1 MKPLSGSRL
10 PKERRFLPRVRDRFV
25 FPANGL
31 ALSFALA
38 LLPCA
43 ALVRGQEG
51 PSPSPTPTPIPEP
64 SRAPE
69 ASTSSISREVKE
81 IFEKSGKAVVKVRGT
96 DQHGELSGTG
106 FFIDPAGTLYTAFSV
121 GGDSENLTVEFDGKV
136 YPARVMMAD
145 LRSGI
150 AILKADIATP
160 ALPLGKSEQMEVATP
175 VMTIGFPLDLPE
187 TPSFGMV
194 AGFDRKFLGR
204 YFSTTHVR
212 VNLPTQ
218 RGEAGAPLLNFKGEV
233 IGILIASIDNGSAC
247 YALPIDAAEKIRNDF
262 IRFGE
267 PRHGWIG
274 INVAAAQ
281 KPVEGSTA
289 EMTEIIKDTPAFGSG
304 IQSGDILLQ
313 VGKTKVRQPEDVIDA
328 SFFITAGDTV
338 PITVLRGNEKLT
350 FEIESDFHPL
360 SVRLPQAATL
370 NREGIPLQID
380 ATRRT
385 P

>member
-1 MKPLSGSRL
+1 MTVSFILAAAFSGL
-10 PKERRFLPRVRDRFV
+10 
-25 FPANGL
+25 L
-31 ALSFALA
+31 ALFH
-38 LLPCA
+38 
-43 ALVRGQEG
+43 GQE
-51 PSPSPTPTPIPEP
+51 PAPAPEP
-64 SRAPE
+64 S
-69 ASTSSISREVKE
+69 STSISREVKD
-81 IFEKSGKAVVKVRGT
+81 IFEKSGKAVVKIRGT
-96 DQHGELSGTG
+96 DEHGDLSGTG

-121 GGDSENLTVEFDGKV
+121 GGDTENLTVEFDGKV

-160 ALPLGKSEQMEVATP
+160 ALPIGKSETMEVATP
-175 VMTIGFPLDLPE
+175 VMTIGYPFDLPS

-204 YFSTTHVR
+204 YFCTTHVR

-233 IGILIASIDNGSAC
+233 IGILVAQIENGSAC
-247 YALPIDAAEKIRNDF
+247 YALPIDAAEKIRDDF

-267 PRHGWIG
+267 ARHGWIG
-274 INVAAAQ
+274 INVAQAE

-289 EMTEIIKDTPAFGSG
+289 EMTEIMKDTPAYGSG
-304 IQSGDILLQ
+304 IKPGDILLQ

-338 PITVLRGNEKLT
+338 PIMVMRGNDKLT
-350 FEIESDFHPL
+350 FEVKADCHPL
-360 SVRLPQAATL
+360 SPCAPRAATL
-370 NREGIPLQID
+370 TPGQGIPLQID

>member
-1 MKPLSGSRL
+1 M
-10 PKERRFLPRVRDRFV
+10 
-25 FPANGL
+25 
-31 ALSFALA
+31 
-38 LLPCA
+38 
-43 ALVRGQEG
+43 
-51 PSPSPTPTPIPEP
+51 
-64 SRAPE
+64 
-69 ASTSSISREVKE
+69 VK
-81 IFEKSGKAVVKVRGT
+81 IRGT
-96 DQHGELSGTG
+96 DQHGDLSGTG

-121 GGDSENLTVEFDGKV
+121 GGDTENLTVEFDGKT

-160 ALPLGKSEQMEVATP
+160 ALPIGKSETLEVATP
-175 VMTIGFPLDLPE
+175 VMAIGYPLDLPS

-194 AGFDRKFLGR
+194 AGFDRKFLDR
-204 YFSTTHVR
+204 YFCTTHVR

-233 IGILIASIDNGSAC
+233 IGILVAQIENGSAC

-267 PRHGWIG
+267 ARHGWIG
-274 INVAAAQ
+274 INVAQAEQ
-281 KPVEGSTA
+281 PVEGSTA
-289 EMTEIIKDTPAFGSG
+289 KMTEIMKDTPAFGSG
-304 IQSGDILLQ
+304 AQTGDVLLQ

-338 PITVLRGNEKLT
+338 PITVMRGNEKKT
-350 FEIESDFHPL
+350 FEIQADFHPASHHAPL
-360 SVRLPQAATL
+360 LASPGL
-370 NREGIPLQID
+370 NGIPLQID

>member
-1 MKPLSGSRL
+1 MTLRL
-10 PKERRFLPRVRDRFV
+10 LTL
-25 FPANGL
+25 L
-31 ALSFALA
+31 ACGALA
-38 LLPCA
+38 LA
-43 ALVRGQEG
+43 QAQE
-51 PSPSPTPTPIPEP
+51 PAPAPEP
-64 SRAPE
+64 VRPTE
-69 ASTSSISREVKE
+69 PSTTSISREVKE
-81 IFEKSGKAVVKVRGT
+81 IFDKSAKAVVKIRGT
-96 DQHGELSGTG
+96 DQHGDLSGTG

-121 GGDSENLTVEFDGKV
+121 GGDTENLTVEFDGKIH
-136 YPARVMMAD
+136 PARVMMSD

-160 ALPLGKSEQMEVATP
+160 ALPIGKSDQMEVATP

-204 YFSTTHVR
+204 YFCTTHVR

-233 IGILIASIDNGSAC
+233 IGILVASIENGSAC
-247 YALPIDAAEKIRNDF
+247 YALPINAAEKIRNDF

-267 PRHGWIG
+267 PRHGWVG
-274 INVAAAQ
+274 INVASAE
-281 KPVEGSTA
+281 KPAEGSTA
-289 EMTEIIKDTPAFGSG
+289 EMSEIIKDTPAYGSG
-304 IQSGDILLQ
+304 VQTGDILLQ
-313 VGKTKVRQPEDVIDA
+313 VGKTKVHQPEDVIDA

-338 PITVLRGNEKLT
+338 PVTVLRGNEKVT
-350 FEIESDFHPL
+350 FDIQADFHPASRHVPLIASPL
-360 SVRLPQAATL
+360 SPNQAV
-370 NREGIPLQID
+370 PLQFD

>member
-1 MKPLSGSRL
+1 MKRFSVSSVR
-10 PKERRFLPRVRDRFV
+10 KARRFLNRRILSPAMTLRLV
-25 FPANGL
+25 FAGSL
-31 ALSFALA
+31 ALGISFVHAQDVPPA
-38 LLPCA
+38 P
-43 ALVRGQEG
+43 VSEQTRTQE
-51 PSPSPTPTPIPEP
+51 P
-64 SRAPE
+64 
-69 ASTSSISREVKE
+69 STSSISREVKE
-81 IFEKSGKAVVKVRGT
+81 IYEKSGKAVVKIRGT
-96 DQHGELSGTG
+96 DQHGDLSGTG

-121 GGDSENLTVEFDGKV
+121 GGDTENLTIEFDGKT

-160 ALPLGKSEQMEVATP
+160 ALPIGKSETIEMATP
-175 VMTIGFPLDLPE
+175 VMTIGYPLVLPS

-194 AGFDRKFLGR
+194 AGFDRKFLDR
-204 YFSTTHVR
+204 YFCTTHVR

-233 IGILIASIDNGSAC
+233 IGILVAQIENGSAC

-267 PRHGWIG
+267 ARHGWIG
-274 INVAAAQ
+274 IYVAAAD

-289 EMTEIIKDTPAFGSG
+289 RMTEIMKDTPAFGCG
-304 IQSGDILLQ
+304 VQSGAILLQ
-313 VGKTKVRQPEDVIDA
+313 VGKTKVHQPEDVIDA

-338 PITVLRGNEKLT
+338 PIIVVRGSEKMT
-350 FEIESDFHPL
+350 FEVQADFHPQSHHAPL
-360 SVRLPQAATL
+360 LAAPGQ
-370 NREGIPLQID
+370 NGFPLQIES
-380 ATRRT
+380 TRRT

>member
-1 MKPLSGSRL
+1 MKQLSGSRL
-10 PKERRFLPRVRDRFV
+10 PIERRFPNRRFV
-25 FPANGL
+25 FPAKAFSWAV
-31 ALSFALA
+31 ALT

-43 ALVRGQEG
+43 PLVRAQEQA
-51 PSPSPTPTPIPEP
+51 SPTPTPTPEP
-64 SRAPE
+64 TRAPE
-69 ASTSSISREVKE
+69 ASTNSISREVKE

-96 DQHGELSGTG
+96 DQHGDLSGTG

-160 ALPLGKSEQMEVATP
+160 ALPLGKSEQLEVATP
-175 VMTIGFPLDLPE
+175 VVTIGYPLDLPE

-218 RGEAGAPLLNFKGEV
+218 RGQAGAPLLNFKGEV
-233 IGILIASIDNGSAC
+233 IGILIAQIDNGSAC

-281 KPVEGSTA
+281 KPAEGSTA
-289 EMTEIIKDTPAFGSG
+289 EMTEIMKDTPAFGSG
-304 IQSGDILLQ
+304 VQPGDILLQ

-338 PITVLRGNEKLT
+338 PITVLRGEEKLT

-370 NREGIPLQID
+370 SKDGIPLQID

>member
-1 MKPLSGSRL
+1 MKQLSGSKL
-10 PKERRFLPRVRDRFV
+10 TTERRCPGRRFV
-25 FPANGL
+25 FPAKAL
-31 ALSFALA
+31 ALAVALP

-43 ALVRGQEG
+43 TLVRAQEDAT
-51 PSPSPTPTPIPEP
+51 PTPTATPEP
-64 SRAPE
+64 TRAPE

-106 FFIDPAGTLYTAFSV
+106 FFIDPAGTLYTNFSV
-121 GGDSENLTVEFDGKV
+121 GGDTENLTVEFDGKV
-136 YPARVMMAD
+136 YPARVMIAD
-145 LRSGI
+145 QRSGI

-160 ALPLGKSEQMEVATP
+160 ALPLGKSEQLEVATP
-175 VMTIGFPLDLPE
+175 VMTIGFPLDLPQ

-212 VNLPTQ
+212 VNVPTQ
-218 RGEAGAPLLNFKGEV
+218 RGQAGAPLLNFKGEV
-233 IGILIASIDNGSAC
+233 IGILVAQIDNGSAC

-267 PRHGWIG
+267 ARHGWIG
-274 INVAAAQ
+274 VILKTAE

-289 EMTEIIKDTPAFGSG
+289 ETNELMKDTPAFGSG
-304 IQSGDILLQ
+304 IQAGDILLQ

-338 PITVLRGNEKLT
+338 PITVIRGSEKLT
-350 FEIESDFHPL
+350 FEVESDFHPASL
-360 SVRLPQAATL
+360 HAPRLAAPGL
-370 NREGIPLQID
+370 NATPLQID

>member
-1 MKPLSGSRL
+1 MLAFFFFLSILRA
-10 PKERRFLPRVRDRFV
+10 E
-25 FPANGL
+25 
-31 ALSFALA
+31 
-38 LLPCA
+38 
-43 ALVRGQEG
+43 Q
-51 PSPSPTPTPIPEP
+51 PSAPPEQPQPTQ
-64 SRAPE
+64 S
-69 ASTSSISREVKE
+69 STSSISREVKE
-81 IFEKSGKAVVKVRGT
+81 IFERSGKAVVKIRGT
-96 DQHGELSGTG
+96 DEHGDLSGTG
-106 FFIDPAGTLYTAFSV
+106 FFIDPAGTIYTAFSV
-121 GGDSENLTVEFDGKV
+121 GGDTDNLSVEFEGKT

-160 ALPLGKSEQMEVATP
+160 ALPIGKSEMMEVATP
-175 VMTIGFPLDLPE
+175 VMTIGYPLDLPS

-204 YFSTTHVR
+204 YFCTTHVR

-233 IGILIASIDNGSAC
+233 IGILVAQIENGSAC

-267 PRHGWIG
+267 ARHGWIG
-274 INVAAAQ
+274 INVAPAE

-289 EMTEIIKDTPAFGSG
+289 QMAEIIKDTPAFGSG
-304 IQSGDILLQ
+304 VQSGDILLQ

-328 SFFITAGDTV
+328 SFYITAGDTV
-338 PITVLRGNEKLT
+338 PITVLRGTEKLT
-350 FEIESDFHPL
+350 FEVQADFHPQ
-360 SVRLPQAATL
+360 SRQPPRLAAPGQ
-370 NREGIPLQID
+370 GIPFQID
-380 ATRRT
+380 SNRRT

>member
-1 MKPLSGSRL
+1 MAK
-10 PKERRFLPRVRDRFV
+10 KRRCAGRRGFLLLIMPRS
-25 FPANGL
+25 L
-31 ALSFALA
+31 FALLSLA
-38 LLPCA
+38 CLT
-43 ALVRGQEG
+43 LVRAQEAA
-51 PSPSPTPTPIPEP
+51 PASEP
-64 SRAPE
+64 PRAPE
-69 ASTSSISREVKE
+69 PSTSSISREVKD
-81 IFEKSGKAVVKVRGT
+81 IFEKSGKAVVKIRGT
-96 DQHGELSGTG
+96 DQHGDLSGTG

-121 GGDSENLTVEFDGKV
+121 GGDTENLTVDFDGKI
-136 YPARVMMAD
+136 YPARVMMSD

-204 YFSTTHVR
+204 YFCTTHVR

-233 IGILIASIDNGSAC
+233 IGILVASIENGSAC

-267 PRHGWIG
+267 ARHGWIG
-274 INVAAAQ
+274 INVAAAE
-281 KPVEGSTA
+281 KSTEGSTA
-289 EMTEIIKDTPAFGSG
+289 EMSEIIKDTPAFGSG
-304 IQSGDILLQ
+304 VQSGDILLQ

-338 PITVLRGNEKLT
+338 PITVIRGNEKLT
-350 FEIESDFHPL
+350 FEVQADFHPA
-360 SVRLPQAATL
+360 SRHSPKAATL
-370 NREGIPLQID
+370 TPRDGIPLQID

>member
-10 PKERRFLPRVRDRFV
+10 RAQRRFCGRRTV
-25 FPANGL
+25 FPAGATRFL
-31 ALSFALA
+31 FVFALFV
-38 LLPCA
+38 CA
-43 ALVRGQEG
+43 TLAPAQEAA
-51 PSPSPTPTPIPEP
+51 SPTPTPTPEP

-69 ASTSSISREVKE
+69 PSTSSISREVKE

-96 DQHGELSGTG
+96 DQHGDLSGTG

-121 GGDSENLTVEFDGKV
+121 GGDTENLTVEFDGKV
-136 YPARVMMAD
+136 YPARVMLAD

-274 INVAAAQ
+274 LNVAPAQ
-281 KPVEGSTA
+281 KPAEGSTA
-289 EMTEIIKDTPAFGSG
+289 EMTEVIKDTPAFGSG
-304 IQSGDILLQ
+304 IQPGDILLQ
-313 VGKTKVRQPEDVIDA
+313 VGKTKVRQPEDVLDA

-338 PITVLRGNEKLT
+338 PITVVRGNEKMT
-350 FEIESDFHPL
+350 FEIQSDFHPASL
-360 SVRLPQAATL
+360 RTPRLAAPGL
-370 NREGIPLQID
+370 NATPLQID

>member
-1 MKPLSGSRL
+1 MAF
-10 PKERRFLPRVRDRFV
+10 RFLLTLLACGAIARAEE
-25 FPANGL
+25 PA
-31 ALSFALA
+31 
-38 LLPCA
+38 P
-43 ALVRGQEG
+43 
-51 PSPSPTPTPIPEP
+51 
-64 SRAPE
+64 APAPVTE
-69 ASTSSISREVKE
+69 RSTTSISREVKE
-81 IFEKSGKAVVKVRGT
+81 IFDKSAKAVVKIRGT
-96 DQHGELSGTG
+96 DQHGDLSGTG

-121 GGDSENLTVEFDGKV
+121 GGDTENLTVEFDGKIH
-136 YPARVMMAD
+136 PARVMMSD

-187 TPSFGMV
+187 TPNFGMV

-204 YFSTTHVR
+204 YFCTTHVR

-233 IGILIASIDNGSAC
+233 IGILVASIENGSAC
-247 YALPIDAAEKIRNDF
+247 YALPIHAAEKIRNDF

-274 INVAAAQ
+274 INVAPAE
-281 KPVEGSTA
+281 KPAEGSNA
-289 EMTEIIKDTPAFGSG
+289 EMTEIMKDTPAYGSG
-304 IQSGDILLQ
+304 VQTGDILLQ
-313 VGKTKVRQPEDVIDA
+313 VGKTKVHQPEDVIDA

-338 PITVLRGNEKLT
+338 PITVLRGDEKVT
-350 FEIESDFHPL
+350 FDIQADFHPA
-360 SVRLPQAATL
+360 SRHVPMAATL
-370 NREGIPLQID
+370 NNPSQGIPLQLD

>member
-1 MKPLSGSRL
+1 MKRLSGSRL
-10 PKERRFLPRVRDRFV
+10 QATQGRQFRPAVFLARGLRVLCV
-25 FPANGL
+25 
-31 ALSFALA
+31 
-38 LLPCA
+38 A
-43 ALVRGQEG
+43 ALFLCLTVVRAQEDA
-51 PSPSPTPTPIPEP
+51 SPTPSATPSPEP
-64 SRAPE
+64 TRAPE
-69 ASTSSISREVKE
+69 TSASSISREVKE
-81 IFEKSGKAVVKVRGT
+81 IFERSGKAVVKVRGT
-96 DQHGELSGTG
+96 DQHGDLSGTG
-106 FFIDPAGTLYTAFSV
+106 FFIDPAGTLYTVFTVA
-121 GGDSENLTVEFDGKV
+121 DDTENLTVEFDGKV

-145 LRSGI
+145 VRSGI

-160 ALPLGKSEQMEVATP
+160 ALPLGKSGQLEVATP

-218 RGEAGAPLLNFKGEV
+218 RGQGGAPLLNFKGEV
-233 IGILIASIDNGSAC
+233 IGILIAQIDNGSAC

-274 INVAAAQ
+274 INVAPAS

-289 EMTEIIKDTPAFGSG
+289 EMTEVMKDTPAFGSG
-304 IQSGDILLQ
+304 VQPGDILLQ
-313 VGKTKVRQPEDVIDA
+313 VGNTPVRQPEDVIDA

-338 PITVLRGNEKLT
+338 PITVVRGNEKLT
-350 FEIESDFHPL
+350 FKVESDFHPL

-370 NREGIPLQID
+370 TKDGIPLQID

>member
-1 MKPLSGSRL
+1 MKRLSGSRL
-10 PKERRFLPRVRDRFV
+10 PAGERRFSNRQGFLAVVLSRFL
-25 FPANGL
+25 FGL
-31 ALSFALA
+31 AFFVVVPIAPA
-38 LLPCA
+38 QEA
-43 ALVRGQEG
+43 A
-51 PSPSPTPTPIPEP
+51 SPTPTPTPEP

-69 ASTSSISREVKE
+69 SSTSSISREVKE

-96 DQHGELSGTG
+96 DQHGDLSGTG

-121 GGDSENLTVEFDGKV
+121 GGDTENLTVEFDGKV
-136 YPARVMMAD
+136 HPARVMMAD

-160 ALPLGKSEQMEVATP
+160 ALPLGKSEQLEVATP

-218 RGEAGAPLLNFKGEV
+218 RGQAGAPLLNFKGEV
-233 IGILIASIDNGSAC
+233 IGILIAQIDNGSAC

-267 PRHGWIG
+267 PRHGWVG
-274 INVAAAQ
+274 INVAAAE
-281 KPVEGSTA
+281 KPAEGSTA
-289 EMTEIIKDTPAFGSG
+289 EMTEIMKDTPAFGCG
-304 IQSGDILLQ
+304 VETGDILLQ

-338 PITVLRGNEKLT
+338 PITVIRGNEKLT
-350 FEIESDFHPL
+350 FEVQSAFHPA
-360 SVRLPQAATL
+360 SRDPRLAAPGMLAT
-370 NREGIPLQID
+370 PLQID

>member
-1 MKPLSGSRL
+1 MTVSFFLAAAFSGL
-10 PKERRFLPRVRDRFV
+10 
-25 FPANGL
+25 L
-31 ALSFALA
+31 ALFH
-38 LLPCA
+38 
-43 ALVRGQEG
+43 GQE
-51 PSPSPTPTPIPEP
+51 PAPAPEP
-64 SRAPE
+64 S
-69 ASTSSISREVKE
+69 STSISREVKD
-81 IFEKSGKAVVKVRGT
+81 IFEKSGKAVVKIRGT
-96 DQHGELSGTG
+96 DEHGDLSGTG
-106 FFIDPAGTLYTAFSV
+106 FFIDPAGMLYTAFSV
-121 GGDSENLTVEFDGKV
+121 GGDTENLTVEFEGKV

-160 ALPLGKSEQMEVATP
+160 ALPIGKSETMEVATP
-175 VMTIGFPLDLPE
+175 VMTIGYPFDLPS

-204 YFSTTHVR
+204 YFCTTHVR

-233 IGILIASIDNGSAC
+233 IGILVAQIENGSAC
-247 YALPIDAAEKIRNDF
+247 YALPIDAAEKIRDDF

-267 PRHGWIG
+267 ARHGWIG
-274 INVAAAQ
+274 INVAQAE

-289 EMTEIIKDTPAFGSG
+289 EMTEIMKDTPAYGSG
-304 IQSGDILLQ
+304 IKPGDILLQ

-338 PITVLRGNEKLT
+338 PIMVMRGNDKMT
-350 FEIESDFHPL
+350 FEVKADCHPL
-360 SVRLPQAATL
+360 SPCAPRAATL
-370 NREGIPLQID
+370 TPGQGIPLQID

>member
-1 MKPLSGSRL
+1 MKRLSGSRL
-10 PKERRFLPRVRDRFV
+10 SKPRRFPSRRFV
-25 FPANGL
+25 FPAQ
-31 ALSFALA
+31 ALCFSFALTLFVGGPFLSA
-38 LLPCA
+38 
-43 ALVRGQEG
+43 QELA
-51 PSPSPTPTPIPEP
+51 SPTPTPTPEP
-64 SRAPE
+64 TRAPE
-69 ASTSSISREVKE
+69 SPTTSISREVKE

-96 DQHGELSGTG
+96 DQHGDLSGTG
-106 FFIDPAGTLYTAFSV
+106 FFIDPAGMLYTVFSLA
-121 GGDSENLTVEFDGKV
+121 DDTENLTVEFDGKV

-145 LRSGI
+145 VRSGI

-160 ALPLGKSEQMEVATP
+160 ALPLGKSGQLEVATP
-175 VMTIGFPLDLPE
+175 VMTIGFPLDLPG

-218 RGEAGAPLLNFKGEV
+218 RGQGGAPLLNFKGEV
-233 IGILIASIDNGSAC
+233 IGILIAQIDNGSAC

-267 PRHGWIG
+267 ARHGWIG
-274 INVAAAQ
+274 INVAPAQ
-281 KPVEGSTA
+281 KPVEGSSA
-289 EMTEIIKDTPAFGSG
+289 ETTELIKDTPAYSSG
-304 IQSGDILLQ
+304 VQPGDVLLQ
-313 VGKTKVRQPEDVIDA
+313 VGKTPVRQPEDVIDA

-338 PITVLRGNEKLT
+338 PITVIRGNEKLT
-350 FEIESDFHPL
+350 FEVESDFHPASL
-360 SVRLPQAATL
+360 QAPRLAAPGL
-370 NREGIPLQID
+370 NATPLQID